1 MFKSHQQVRAIAER
15 AREEARTAGSPT
27 LEAEHILLAIA
38 SEQGTPAQQVLASA
52 GLDHEAI
59 GEALEAEFA
68 DSLLGVGVSLSAFDL
83 RHPTNPPARTPRWSQ
98 SAKLA
103 FQRAADVVAANRDRR
118 LEGTHLLLGVLR
130 AQIGTVPRAL
140 ALAGVDQAALTA
152 DAEQA
157 LHASRV

>member
-59 GEALEAEFA
+59 GKALDAEFA
-68 DSLLGVGVSLSAFDL
+68 DSLMGVGVSLSAFDL
-83 RHPTNPPARTPRWSQ
+83 RHPANNPARTPRWSQ
-98 SAKLA
+98 SAKLV
-103 FQRAADVVAANRDRR
+103 FQRAAEVVAANRDRR
-118 LEGTHLLLGVLR
+118 LEATHLLLGVLR

-140 ALAGVDQAALTA
+140 ELAGVDRAALAAST
-152 DAEQA
+152 EQA
-157 LHASRV
+157 LHASSI

>member
-1 MFKSHQQVRAIAER
+1 MFKSHQEVRVIAER
-15 AREEARTAGSPT
+15 AREEARAAGSPT

-38 SEQGTPAQQVLASA
+38 SDQGTPAQQVLASA

-68 DSLLGVGVSLSAFDL
+68 DSLMGVGVSLSAFDL
-83 RHPTNPPARTPRWSQ
+83 RHPANNPTRTPRWSQ
-98 SAKLA
+98 SAKLV
-103 FQRAADVVAANRDRR
+103 FQRAAEVLAANRDRR
-118 LEGTHLLLGVLR
+118 LEATHLLLGVLR

-140 ALAGVDQAALTA
+140 ELAGVDRAALA
-152 DAEQA
+152 AEAQQT